1 MADQSW
7 FGQRRR
13 LRAVA
18 VVAPIATVVLALM
31 VVGCWPRQQVV
42 IGDAHRL
49 PLPGDL
55 IVPPPTDVRSAAN
68 DSTEI
73 VMRNVSY
80 HVDDNL
86 RLGIRHLRGRLYNVK
101 GGVVVFD
108 EKNDLALDVSAG
120 EIALTPSALS
130 ILLNRYVFG
139 FKGSPLK
146 DMLVRAEGDHI
157 VQTGTMHKILDIPFE
172 MTASLTVTD
181 EGWIRIHP
189 TKMDISG
196 LNGLLLLRAVGRTL
210 ADLLDLSGGKG
221 VKVDGNDILLQP
233 TASLPPPQI
242 NGKITGIRVEG
253 GEIIQSYG
261 ASDAPDPARL
271 LPPIPA
277 KNYMYFRGGTIRFG
291 KLFMVDS
298 DLLTVDADESDP
310 FDFYFDYYHSQL
322 VAGRHVT
329 MPNYGLVAY
338 LVDFDKLTAKVTT
351 VAGPGKR

>member
-1 MADQSW
+1 
-7 FGQRRR
+7 
-13 LRAVA
+13 L
-18 VVAPIATVVLALM
+18 VAPIAAAALALM

-42 IGDAHRL
+42 LGDAHRL
-49 PLPGDL
+49 PVAGDL
-55 IVPPPTDVRSAAN
+55 VVPVPTDVRAAAN
-68 DSTEI
+68 DSTQI
-73 VMRNVSY
+73 SMRNVSY
-80 HVDDNL
+80 HVDDDL
-86 RLGIRHLRGRLYNVK
+86 RLGIRRLRGRIYNVN
-101 GGVVVFD
+101 GGIVVLD
-108 EKNDLALDVSAG
+108 NKNELAVDVAAG

-146 DMLVRAEGDHI
+146 DMVVRAEGDHI

-196 LNGLLLLRAVGRTL
+196 LNGLSLLRAVGRTL

-221 VKVDGNDILLQP
+221 VKVEGNDILLDP
-233 TASLPPPQI
+233 TASLPPPRI

-261 ASDAPDPARL
+261 LGDTPDPPRL
-271 LPPIPA
+271 TPPVPA

-291 KLFMVDS
+291 KLFMVDT

-338 LVDFDKLTAKVTT
+338 LVDFDKLGTKATI
-351 VAGPGKR
+351 VAGAGKH